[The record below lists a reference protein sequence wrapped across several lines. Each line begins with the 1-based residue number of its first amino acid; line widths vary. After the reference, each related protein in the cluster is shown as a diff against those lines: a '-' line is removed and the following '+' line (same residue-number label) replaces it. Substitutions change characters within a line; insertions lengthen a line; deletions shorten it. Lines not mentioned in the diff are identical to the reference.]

1 VGESHKLTCV
11 VAFCNPTVKRH
22 KICIFCA
29 KLQLENYKLAMA
41 MHIIMAV
48 AHGVDGTV
56 SFRFSSQS
64 PSQLEVSV

>member
-1 VGESHKLTCV
+1 MY
-11 VAFCNPTVKRH
+11 F
-22 KICIFCA
+22 FCA